1 MGHRWEL
8 QHGPIEYN
16 AGMNMGELALKA
28 SNRHRTAQDM
38 VERNIC
44 DGFLEIATHMHE
56 QDPEIADER
65 RNGKNR

>member
-1 MGHRWEL
+1 MD
-8 QHGPIEYN
+8 I
-16 AGMNMGELALKA
+16 GEFALGV

-44 DGFLEIATHMHE
+44 DGFLEIATHMLE

>member
-1 MGHRWEL
+1 MD
-8 QHGPIEYN
+8 I
-16 AGMNMGELALKA
+16 GEFALGV